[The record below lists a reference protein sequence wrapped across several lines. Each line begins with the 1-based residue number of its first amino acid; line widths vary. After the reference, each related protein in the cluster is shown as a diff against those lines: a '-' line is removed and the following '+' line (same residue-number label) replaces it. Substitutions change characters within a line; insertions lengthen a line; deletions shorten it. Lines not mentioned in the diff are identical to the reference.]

1 MLTWPLTKPNKF
13 QLNHFA
19 NFPVPFSAFDFSYW
33 LDNKAHATCALH
45 AWQRTKKKKKTIW
58 TGAPQRNATEKT
70 KHHPSFQKCRPHEPF
85 RHGQSEWKYLGYQP
99 PDHPSATKFFHN
111 PAVRYLLRCQSVASR
126 SARTRTTVRKPTL
139 KINYKLY
146 IPMFSESACPTNQTY
161 QIVTCQIHVSRSNR

>member
-1 MLTWPLTKPNKF
+1 MAVDKTKQVSVEPLRKF
-13 QLNHFA
+13 SCSFFCFWFFLLAGQQGACHVCSSCMAA
-19 NFPVPFSAFDFSYW
+19 N
-33 LDNKAHATCALH
+33 
-45 AWQRTKKKKKTIW
+45 KKKKKTIW